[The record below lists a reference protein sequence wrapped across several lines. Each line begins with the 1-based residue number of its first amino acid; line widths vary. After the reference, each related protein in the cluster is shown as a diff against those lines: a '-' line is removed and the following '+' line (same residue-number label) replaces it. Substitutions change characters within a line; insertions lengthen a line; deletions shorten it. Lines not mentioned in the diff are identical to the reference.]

1 MVKPSQKDHLRL
13 FTFSLMALR
22 VTVFPQPSFIMLSVN
37 ISEPWY
43 SDRGLQV
50 LDATQITVY
59 LVICLKDTK
68 PLQFDAAKADSEWVE
83 LLRKNMPSWSSFT
96 HLASSVLALDT
107 LMVTGLHLWLILPS
121 IHSWKFMQSSIIYIS
136 KQ

>member
-1 MVKPSQKDHLRL
+1 MVEPSQNDHLRL
-13 FTFSLMALR
+13 FTFSLMALI
-22 VTVFPQPSFIMLSVN
+22 VTVFPQTSFITLSVN
-37 ISEPWY
+37 VSEPWY
-43 SDRGLQV
+43 SGRGLQV
-50 LDATQITVY
+50 LDATQKTVY
-59 LVICLKDTK
+59 LVICLKDAK

-96 HLASSVLALDT
+96 HLASSVLALGT